1 MIFKVFYSSIFRAQ
15 RVMESKRPVL
25 LLTTIS
31 VRLLGKNT
39 SRQQK
44 WRQMRKK
51 KGAHHLAA
59 TVTLENIVEKIAL
72 ERGWILQNKSSE

>member
-1 MIFKVFYSSIFRAQ
+1 
-15 RVMESKRPVL
+15 
-25 LLTTIS
+25 
-31 VRLLGKNT
+31 
-39 SRQQK
+39 
-44 WRQMRKK
+44 MRKK